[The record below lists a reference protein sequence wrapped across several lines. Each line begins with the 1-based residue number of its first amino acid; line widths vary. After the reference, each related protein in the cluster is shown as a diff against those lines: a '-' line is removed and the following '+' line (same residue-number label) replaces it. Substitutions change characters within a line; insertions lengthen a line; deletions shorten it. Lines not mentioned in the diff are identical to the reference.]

1 MAFKLY
7 FEDNIHETKKK
18 KKKSQKKG
26 YKDGMCKGPWQER
39 VAASLGT
46 LN

>member
-18 KKKSQKKG
+18 KKKAKRKDTKMVSAKVPDKK
-26 YKDGMCKGPWQER
+26 E
-39 VAASLGT
+39 
-46 LN
+46 